1 MKGWDPEGQHGPRK
15 PLPDAVQILEP
26 PVEKVVTEPVSDH
39 RDQPATIA
47 PPVEEQ
53 QAHQEAPGFDQP
65 PQDYQEQSAF

>member
-39 RDQPATIA
+39 RDQPAIIA
-47 PPVEEQ
+47 PPAEEQ
-53 QAHQEAPGFDQP
+53 QPYQEAPAYDQQ
-65 PQDYQEQSAF
+65 PQDFQEQSAF